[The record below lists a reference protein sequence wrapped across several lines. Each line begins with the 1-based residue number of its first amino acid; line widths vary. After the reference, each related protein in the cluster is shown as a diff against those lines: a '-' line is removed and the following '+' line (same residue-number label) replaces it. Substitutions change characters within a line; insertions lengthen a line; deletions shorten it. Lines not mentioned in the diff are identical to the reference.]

1 MGTVEAVFLRP
12 SARTPVRSVDAAN
25 VLAGIGIEGDHAGG
39 GKRQI
44 TILSREAWQQA
55 CRELGKELDP
65 SIRRANVLVS
75 GVDLAA
81 TIGSTLRIGDVVI
94 DVNGETRPCELMD
107 DDGRVGLC
115 ATLQPD
121 RRGGVHGIVREG
133 GSLRVGDPVVVEP
146 PGA

>member
-55 CRELGKELDP
+55 CREIGKELDP
-65 SIRRANVLVS
+65 SIRRANVRS
-75 GVDLAA
+75 SDSSPSSSRA
-81 TIGSTLRIGDVVI
+81 
-94 DVNGETRPCELMD
+94 
-107 DDGRVGLC
+107 
-115 ATLQPD
+115 
-121 RRGGVHGIVREG
+121 
-133 GSLRVGDPVVVEP
+133 GSLPSNP
-146 PGA
+146 